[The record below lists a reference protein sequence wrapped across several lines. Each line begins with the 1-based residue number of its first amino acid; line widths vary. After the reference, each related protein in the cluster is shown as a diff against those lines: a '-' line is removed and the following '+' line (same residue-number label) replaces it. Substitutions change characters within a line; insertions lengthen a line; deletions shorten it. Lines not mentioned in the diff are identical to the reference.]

1 MEAQAQQYQPYNEV
15 SDSTASSPVAAIEGV
30 KANQPL
36 LPPATAS
43 NQKWQQI
50 GEQVSDFLAQLPNN
64 LGRFFTQYQ
73 QLIVTLVLI
82 ASALVTLKV
91 LFAILD
97 AINDIPLVYPFFELV
112 GLGYTTWFV
121 FRYLIKA
128 STRQELAAQ
137 LQSITKETTGSQDS

>member
-30 KANQPL
+30 KPNQPL
-36 LPPATAS
+36 LPPATSS

-50 GEQVSDFLAQLPNN
+50 GEQVSDFLAQLPEN
-64 LGRFFTQYQ
+64 LGKFFTQYQ
-73 QLIVTLVLI
+73 KLIVTLVLI

-91 LFAILD
+91 IFAILD
-97 AINDIPLVYPFFELV
+97 AVNDIPLVYPFFQLV

-137 LQSITKETTGSQDS
+137 LQSITKETTGS